1 MSALI
6 NQINVAIAGGA
17 GQWTLGSGFWDLL
30 KVVTIELSQ
39 RFFDALLGLL
49 SSLDCIICAI
59 AGNVVGD
66 FFCSAPLYKL
76 FHDLLTTFDTLVVTI
91 VSFAIDLVKFIIFF
105 FYYLFSGQWAALGQ
119 LVVDFLLSVW
129 HFVANVVETVV
140 GFFLGTIC
148 VCKAWSLVFD
158 WPSPCNNA
166 DYCGS
171 KKRFIAQADYG
182 PTTVAD
188 ANYTYQ
194 VRVFLPR
201 AAPSG
206 RERQYLIAAPP
217 PFWA

>member
-1 MSALI
+1 MI

-148 VCKAWSLVFD
+148 ICSVWPFD

-166 DYCGS
+166 DYCAA
-171 KKRFIAQADYG
+171 KKRFIAQAEYG

-201 AAPSG
+201 AAGSG
-206 RERQYLIAAPP
+206 TERQGAAVPDCRPP